1 MSRGFTLWTG
11 AICRVNQASP
21 TAPTIELSRLAA
33 VVDDHGV
40 PDDEGG
46 RIRT

>member
-33 VVDDHGV
+33 VDNHGV

>member
-1 MSRGFTLWTG
+1 VSRGFTLWTG

-21 TAPTIELSRLAA
+21 TALSRLAA
-33 VVDDHGV
+33 VDNHGV